1 MGKKKLSKNVVF
13 SPHVQFGNPRWVF
26 FSLNDGGGG
35 CVGREGPII
44 KTAECGKRPEEKKK
58 MGKRNKEGG
67 DPILWVPNDQ
77 KSSLVDFRD
86 GQTDRQSEPH

>member
-35 CVGREGPII
+35 FVGREGPII

-58 MGKRNKEGG
+58 
-67 DPILWVPNDQ
+67 
-77 KSSLVDFRD
+77 D
-86 GQTDRQSEPH
+86 G

>member
-1 MGKKKLSKNVVF
+1 
-13 SPHVQFGNPRWVF
+13 
-26 FSLNDGGGG
+26 
-35 CVGREGPII
+35 
-44 KTAECGKRPEEKKK
+44 